1 MQCNLPRVVVDGES
15 VAVAVDDDA
24 EPAAIVDADAGA
36 APSLATESPNLLS
49 LKPGN
54 CNLAADMANGVDEE
68 EEEEPNLGGLSTGF
82 LSTAV
87 AEEEA
92 APPPPLP
99 ASDILTQ
106 LGKSDVI
113 SEKATSLFNHNKK
126 SAVLLYSVNLIVFD
140 WATSKLPSFKKATSD
155 GIWFYEFTK

>member
-99 ASDILTQ
+99 ASDMLGISGKAIIL
-106 LGKSDVI
+106 
-113 SEKATSLFNHNKK
+113 LFLYNIDFFTTTTKYLRTAVSFCCTLCSIGRPRNH
-126 SAVLLYSVNLIVFD
+126 
-140 WATSKLPSFKKATSD
+140 
-155 GIWFYEFTK
+155 